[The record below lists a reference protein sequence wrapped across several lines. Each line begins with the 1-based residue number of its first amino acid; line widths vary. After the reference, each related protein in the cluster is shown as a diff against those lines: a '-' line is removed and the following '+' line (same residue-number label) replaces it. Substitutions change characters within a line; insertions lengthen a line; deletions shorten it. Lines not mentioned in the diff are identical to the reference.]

1 MQIDT
6 GISMAATQQ
15 PQQQSADHQQQQQQQ
30 QQTVTPNGGWFDLT
44 IKSEPLDY
52 HPHHHPLQHH
62 HHHHH
67 HHHPHLHHHQRQAQQ
82 DTTLL
87 SSDAHSN
94 PTSPQSVDSMDSLSG
109 KSGFFEAKGTT
120 SMMAGGY
127 NPLGFNP
134 LTPPGYSGLLIQ
146 PPTSAQHQLPTQ
158 QQRLATPNR
167 MYGGNGSAGKV
178 DLASL
183 TPTHTPPMDVTP
195 PKSPKEPLETPT
207 KEEEPGS
214 DCEDVSYDGSEDEEG
229 IRKPKVNSHGQVK
242 KFRCK
247 QCEFIAV
254 TKLSF
259 WEHTRSHIKPEKMLT
274 CPKCPFV
281 TEYKHHLEYH
291 LRNHQRSKPFQC
303 PKCSYSCVN
312 KSMLNSHMKSH
323 SNVFQYR
330 CADCNYATKY
340 CHSLKL
346 HLRKYAHKPDVVL
359 NLDGTPNPLPI
370 IDVYGTRR
378 GPKAKPQKNAD
389 KFLVKQE
396 EPHQQQAQ
404 HQQQLQQYSIK
415 QQESPSGMVP
425 NSGDQS
431 TPLTPLNQQ
440 GMTTTPTT
448 HFTPPGSG
456 QTNGLMRNLFPHQLF
471 PNPLAHMFKSA
482 AANGNLPLF
491 PYLNLNF
498 QMFADQQAGLSQLS
512 PRSFQ
517 QNLMNQL
524 TGEKLN
530 GSASSGSDHDN
541 DLSVKTTSSGGSLG
555 EELLKQITAAAADSS
570 ASAAG
575 RNTASL
581 EDSESETASALL
593 QATFD
598 EFQPTVSS
606 NNPPT
611 PSTTGKGERSRR
623 KGRAFKLERLTEP
636 ATSSAGS
643 TDMDTHYD
651 EEPTVTTPAGIV
663 GAVAT
668 RDISVTPKE
677 RSLECKY
684 CDITFRDDVLY
695 TIHMGYHGYDD
706 VFKCNMCGEKSEDRI
721 GFFLHI
727 ARKAH

>member
-1 MQIDT
+1 MQNFDSVM
-6 GISMAATQQ
+6 SMTATQQ
-15 PQQQSADHQQQQQQQ
+15 QPAEQQQQQ
-30 QQTVTPNGGWFDLT
+30 QQTATPNGGWFDLT

-52 HPHHHPLQHH
+52 HSSHHLPLQHH
-62 HHHHH
+62 HLHHHH
-67 HHHPHLHHHQRQAQQ
+67 QHHQHLHQQQTQQ

-109 KSGFFEAKGTT
+109 KSGFFEGKGA
-120 SMMAGGY
+120 SSLMGGGY

-134 LTPPGYSGLLIQ
+134 LTPPGYSGLLI
-146 PPTSAQHQLPTQ
+146 PPPPPQHQLPPQQQQQ

-167 MYGGNGSAGKV
+167 MYGNGTGKV

-214 DCEDVSYDGSEDEEG
+214 DCEDGSYDGSEDEEG

-247 QCEFIAV
+247 QCDFIAV

-378 GPKAKPQKNAD
+378 GPKAKPQKNAE
-389 KFLVKQE
+389 KLLQKQE
-396 EPHQQQAQ
+396 QQLQQQQAQ
-404 HQQQLQQYSIK
+404 QQSNK
-415 QQESPSGMVP
+415 QQESLNSSSG
-425 NSGDQS
+425 NSGDQ
-431 TPLTPLNQQ
+431 TAPLTPLSQQ
-440 GMTTTPTT
+440 GMTTAPTT
-448 HFTPPGSG
+448 PFTPPGTG

-471 PNPLAHMFKSA
+471 PNPLAHMFKNA

-498 QMFADQQAGLSQLS
+498 QMFADQQAGLTQLS

-575 RNTASL
+575 RNTLPL
-581 EDSESETASALL
+581 EDSEPETASSALL
-593 QATFD
+593 QPPFD
-598 EFQPTVSS
+598 EFQPSATT
-606 NNPPT
+606 NPRT

-643 TDMDTHYD
+643 TDMDTQFD
-651 EEPTVTTPAGIV
+651 KEPVTVTPTAAVSRDSPVTP
-663 GAVAT
+663 
-668 RDISVTPKE
+668 PKE

-684 CDITFRDDVLY
+684 CDIAFRDDVLY

-721 GFFLHI
+721 AFFLHI

>member
-1 MQIDT
+1 MQNFDSVM
-6 GISMAATQQ
+6 SMTATQQ
-15 PQQQSADHQQQQQQQ
+15 QPAEQQQQQH
-30 QQTVTPNGGWFDLT
+30 QQTATPNGGWFDLT

-52 HPHHHPLQHH
+52 HPSHHLPLQHH
-62 HHHHH
+62 HLH
-67 HHHPHLHHHQRQAQQ
+67 HHHPHHLHQQQTQQ
-82 DTTLL
+82 DTTHL

-109 KSGFFEAKGTT
+109 KSGFFEGKGTA
-120 SMMAGGY
+120 SLMSGGY

-134 LTPPGYSGLLIQ
+134 LTPPGYSGLLIPP
-146 PPTSAQHQLPTQ
+146 PPTQHQLPQQQQHQQ

-167 MYGGNGSAGKV
+167 MYGNGAGKV

-214 DCEDVSYDGSEDEEG
+214 DCEDGSYDGSEDEEG

-247 QCEFIAV
+247 QCDFIAV

-346 HLRKYAHKPDVVL
+346 HLRKYAHKPDV
-359 NLDGTPNPLPI
+359 N
-370 IDVYGTRR
+370 
-378 GPKAKPQKNAD
+378 
-389 KFLVKQE
+389 
-396 EPHQQQAQ
+396 
-404 HQQQLQQYSIK
+404 
-415 QQESPSGMVP
+415 
-425 NSGDQS
+425 
-431 TPLTPLNQQ
+431 
-440 GMTTTPTT
+440 
-448 HFTPPGSG
+448 
-456 QTNGLMRNLFPHQLF
+456 
-471 PNPLAHMFKSA
+471 A

-498 QMFADQQAGLSQLS
+498 QMFADQQAGLNQLS

-517 QNLMNQL
+517 QSLMSQL

-575 RNTASL
+575 RNTLPL
-581 EDSESETASALL
+581 EDSESETASSALL
-593 QATFD
+593 QPSFD
-598 EFQPTVSS
+598 EFQPAVSS
-606 NNPPT
+606 NPRT

-623 KGRAFKLERLTEP
+623 KGRAFKLERLSEP

-643 TDMDTHYD
+643 TDMDAQFD
-651 EEPTVTTPAGIV
+651 EEPAQVAPAA
-663 GAVAT
+663 AVS
-668 RDISVTPKE
+668 RDSPATPKE

-684 CDITFRDDVLY
+684 CDIAFRDDVLY

-721 GFFLHI
+721 SFFLHI

>member
-1 MQIDT
+1 MQNFDSVM
-6 GISMAATQQ
+6 SMTATQQ
-15 PQQQSADHQQQQQQQ
+15 QPAEQAHQQQ

-52 HPHHHPLQHH
+52 HPSHHLPLQHH
-62 HHHHH
+62 QLHHHHH
-67 HHHPHLHHHQRQAQQ
+67 QHHQHLHQQQAQQ

-109 KSGFFEAKGTT
+109 KSGFFEGKGTA
-120 SMMAGGY
+120 SLMGGGY

-134 LTPPGYSGLLIQ
+134 LTPPGYSGLLIPP
-146 PPTSAQHQLPTQ
+146 PPTQHQLPAQQQQQQ

-167 MYGGNGSAGKV
+167 MYGNGTGKV

-214 DCEDVSYDGSEDEEG
+214 DCEDGSYDGSEDEEG

-247 QCEFIAV
+247 QCDFIAV

-378 GPKAKPQKNAD
+378 GPKAKPQKNAE
-389 KFLVKQE
+389 KLLLKQE
-396 EPHQQQAQ
+396 
-404 HQQQLQQYSIK
+404 QLQQQHAQQQQSIK
-415 QQESPSGMVP
+415 QQESS
-425 NSGDQS
+425 NSTGNAADQS
-431 TPLTPLNQQ
+431 APLTPLSQQ
-440 GMTTTPTT
+440 GMATAPTTP
-448 HFTPPGSG
+448 FTPPGSG

-471 PNPLAHMFKSA
+471 PNPLAHMFKNA

-498 QMFADQQAGLSQLS
+498 QMFADQQAGLNQLS

-555 EELLKQITAAAADSS
+555 EELIKQITAAAADSS

-575 RNTASL
+575 RNTLAL
-581 EDSESETASALL
+581 DDSETETASSALL
-593 QATFD
+593 QPSAFD
-598 EFQPTVSS
+598 EFQPSVSS
-606 NNPPT
+606 NPRT

-623 KGRAFKLERLTEP
+623 KGRAFKLERLSEP
-636 ATSSAGS
+636 ATSSAAS
-643 TDMDTHYD
+643 TDMDTQFD
-651 EEPTVTTPAGIV
+651 EEPATVTPA
-663 GAVAT
+663 AVVS
-668 RDISVTPKE
+668 RDSPATPKE

-684 CDITFRDDVLY
+684 CDIAFRDDVLY

>member
-1 MQIDT
+1 MQNFDSVM
-6 GISMAATQQ
+6 SMTAAQQQ
-15 PQQQSADHQQQQQQQ
+15 PQQQQQ
-30 QQTVTPNGGWFDLT
+30 QQTSDQQQQTAASNGGWFDLT

-52 HPHHHPLQHH
+52 HPHHHSLQQQQLHH

-67 HHHPHLHHHQRQAQQ
+67 HLHHQQGQQGVQQ

-87 SSDAHSN
+87 TSDAHSN

-109 KSGFFEAKGTT
+109 KSGFFESKGP
-120 SMMAGGY
+120 SSIMPGGY

-134 LTPPGYSGLLIQ
+134 LTPPGYSGLLIPP
-146 PPTSAQHQLPTQ
+146 PPTQHQLAAQQQQHQHQQ

-167 MYGGNGSAGKV
+167 MYGGNGGGKV

-214 DCEDVSYDGSEDEEG
+214 DCEDGSYDGSEDEEG

-247 QCEFIAV
+247 QCEFVAV

-378 GPKAKPQKNAD
+378 GPKAKPQKHAD
-389 KFLVKQE
+389 KHLLKQE
-396 EPHQQQAQ
+396 QNHQQQ
-404 HQQQLQQYSIK
+404 QQPIK
-415 QQESPSGMVP
+415 QQESSI
-425 NSGDQS
+425 SGDQLQA
-431 TPLTPLNQQ
+431 PLTPLSQQ
-440 GMTTTPTT
+440 GSLATGPNTP
-448 HFTPPGSG
+448 FTPPGSG

-471 PNPLAHMFKSA
+471 QNPLAHMFKNA

-498 QMFADQQAGLSQLS
+498 QMFADQQAGLQQLS

-524 TGEKLN
+524 AGEKLN

-541 DLSVKTTSSGGSLG
+541 DLSVKTTSSGSSLG

-575 RNTASL
+575 RNTLPL
-581 EDSESETASALL
+581 EDSESETASAPL
-593 QATFD
+593 QQAFD
-598 EFQPTVSS
+598 EFPASVSS
-606 NNPPT
+606 NPRT
-611 PSTTGKGERSRR
+611 PSTTGKSERSRR
-623 KGRAFKLERLTEP
+623 KGRAFKLERLSEP

-643 TDMDTHYD
+643 IDMDTHYD
-651 EEPTVTTPAGIV
+651 DTVTVGTPTAIV
-663 GAVAT
+663 T
-668 RDISVTPKE
+668 RESPAPPKE

-684 CDITFRDDVLY
+684 CDIAFRDDVLY

-706 VFKCNMCGEKSEDRI
+706 VFKCNMCGEKSDDRI

>member
-1 MQIDT
+1 MQNFDSVMT
-6 GISMAATQQ
+6 ATQQ
-15 PQQQSADHQQQQQQQ
+15 PPQSAEQ

-52 HPHHHPLQHH
+52 HSHHHSLQHH
-62 HHHHH
+62 HHNHHR
-67 HHHPHLHHHQRQAQQ
+67 HLHHQQQHQAQQ
-82 DTTLL
+82 DTTLM

-109 KSGFFEAKGTT
+109 KSGFFEGKGTT
-120 SMMAGGY
+120 GIMAGGY

-134 LTPPGYSGLLIQ
+134 LTPPGYSGLLI
-146 PPTSAQHQLPTQ
+146 PPPASAQHQLPTQQ

-167 MYGGNGSAGKV
+167 MYGGNGSAVKV

-247 QCEFIAV
+247 QCDFIAV

-259 WEHTRSHIKPEKMLT
+259 WEHTRVHIKPEKMLT

-378 GPKAKPQKNAD
+378 GPKAKPQKNVD
-389 KFLVKQE
+389 KFLQKQE
-396 EPHQQQAQ
+396 QSHQQQQ
-404 HQQQLQQYSIK
+404 PSIK
-415 QQESPSGMVP
+415 QQEPSSGLM
-425 NSGDQS
+425 NAGDQS
-431 TPLTPLNQQ
+431 APLTPLNQQ
-440 GMTTTPTT
+440 GMTTAPTT
-448 HFTPPGSG
+448 PFTPPGSG

-471 PNPLAHMFKSA
+471 PSPLAHMFKSA

-575 RNTASL
+575 RNVV
-581 EDSESETASALL
+581 EDSESETVSALL
-593 QATFD
+593 QPSFD
-598 EFQPTVSS
+598 EFPPAVSS
-606 NNPPT
+606 NNPRT

-623 KGRAFKLERLTEP
+623 KGRAFKLERLSEP

-643 TDMDTHYD
+643 TEMDTHYD
-651 EEPTVTTPAGIV
+651 EEPTVTVP
-663 GAVAT
+663 AVAT
-668 RDISVTPKE
+668 TRDSAATPKE

-684 CDITFRDDVLY
+684 CDIAFRDDVLY

>member
-1 MQIDT
+1 MQNFDSVL
-6 GISMAATQQ
+6 SMAAAQQ
-15 PQQQSADHQQQQQQQ
+15 PQQQ
-30 QQTVTPNGGWFDLT
+30 QQTVEQQQQQHQHTVTPNGWFDLT

-52 HPHHHPLQHH
+52 HSHQHPLQQHH
-62 HHHHH
+62 NHH
-67 HHHPHLHHHQRQAQQ
+67 HLHHQHLQLQQHQQQQQQQ

-87 SSDAHSN
+87 SSDPHSN

-109 KSGFFEAKGTT
+109 KSGFFDGKGTA
-120 SMMAGGY
+120 SLMSGGY

-134 LTPPGYSGLLIQ
+134 LTPPGYAGLLV
-146 PPTSAQHQLPTQ
+146 PPPPSQHQLPSQHQQ
-158 QQRLATPNR
+158 QQRLSTPNR
-167 MYGGNGSAGKV
+167 IYGGTGGAGKV

-195 PKSPKEPLETPT
+195 PKSPKDLLETPT

-214 DCEDVSYDGSEDEEG
+214 DCEDGSYDGSEDEEG

-247 QCEFIAV
+247 QCEFVAV

-346 HLRKYAHKPDVVL
+346 HLRKYGHKPDVVL

-378 GPKAKPQKNAD
+378 GPKSKPPKNVE
-389 KFLVKQE
+389 KMLLKQE
-396 EPHQQQAQ
+396 QSLAKQQQ
-404 HQQQLQQYSIK
+404 HQQQQ
-415 QQESPSGMVP
+415 QQEASDPQ
-425 NSGDQS
+425 QS
-431 TPLTPLNQQ
+431 APLTPLSQQ
-440 GMTTTPTT
+440 GGMMTAPTTP
-448 HFTPPGSG
+448 FTPPGSG

-482 AANGNLPLF
+482 AANGGHLPLF

-498 QMFADQQAGLSQLS
+498 QMFADQQANLAQLS

-517 QNLMNQL
+517 QNLITQL

-530 GSASSGSDHDN
+530 GSGHSGSGSDHEN
-541 DLSVKTTSSGGSLG
+541 DLSVKTTSSGSSLG

-570 ASAAG
+570 ASAIVA
-575 RNTASL
+575 
-581 EDSESETASALL
+581 DSEPESTPTQQQQQQQPPYGEFPTAVV
-593 QATFD
+593 T
-598 EFQPTVSS
+598 S
-606 NNPPT
+606 NPRT
-611 PSTTGKGERSRR
+611 PSTTGKVGERSRR
-623 KGRAFKLERLTEP
+623 KGRAFKLERLSEP
-636 ATSSAGS
+636 ASSSAS
-643 TDMDTHYD
+643 TTDMEHAPYD
-651 EEPTVTTPAGIV
+651 EEQTGPVTPPVAPAPPP
-663 GAVAT
+663 AT
-668 RDISVTPKE
+668 TPKE

-684 CDITFRDDVLY
+684 CDIAFRDDVLY

-706 VFKCNMCGEKSEDRI
+706 VFKCNMCGEKSDDRI

>member
-1 MQIDT
+1 
-6 GISMAATQQ
+6 
-15 PQQQSADHQQQQQQQ
+15 
-30 QQTVTPNGGWFDLT
+30 
-44 IKSEPLDY
+44 
-52 HPHHHPLQHH
+52 
-62 HHHHH
+62 
-67 HHHPHLHHHQRQAQQ
+67 
-82 DTTLL
+82 
-87 SSDAHSN
+87 
-94 PTSPQSVDSMDSLSG
+94 MDSLSG
-109 KSGFFEAKGTT
+109 KSGFFEGKGTA
-120 SMMAGGY
+120 SIMAGGY

-134 LTPPGYSGLLIQ
+134 LTPPGYSGLLIP
-146 PPTSAQHQLPTQ
+146 PPTTAQHQLPPQ

-167 MYGGNGSAGKV
+167 MYGTNGSAGKV

-247 QCEFIAV
+247 QCDFIAV

-378 GPKAKPQKNAD
+378 GPKAKPQKNAE
-389 KFLVKQE
+389 KFLAKQE
-396 EPHQQQAQ
+396 QIQQQHA
-404 HQQQLQQYSIK
+404 QQQSQAQSNK
-415 QQESPSGMVP
+415 QQD
-425 NSGDQS
+425 SGDQS
-431 TPLTPLNQQ
+431 TPLTPLSQQ
-440 GMTTTPTT
+440 GSMTTAPTT
-448 HFTPPGSG
+448 PFTPPGSG
-456 QTNGLMRNLFPHQLF
+456 QSNGLMRNLFPHQLF
-471 PNPLAHMFKSA
+471 SNPLAHMFKNA

-524 TGEKLN
+524 AGDKLN
-530 GSASSGSDHDN
+530 GSASSGSDHEN
-541 DLSVKTTSSGGSLG
+541 DLSIKTMSSGGPLG

-575 RNTASL
+575 RNTLPL
-581 EDSESETASALL
+581 EDSESETAQALL
-593 QATFD
+593 QPSFD
-598 EFQPTVSS
+598 EHSVSS
-606 NNPPT
+606 NNPRT

-636 ATSSAGS
+636 ATSSAG
-643 TDMDTHYD
+643 TTEMETHYD
-651 EEPTVTTPAGIV
+651 EEPTPVTTAAAAAT
-663 GAVAT
+663 AVT
-668 RDISVTPKE
+668 VRDSPTVPKE

-684 CDITFRDDVLY
+684 CDIAFRDDVLY

>member
-1 MQIDT
+1 MQNFD
-6 GISMAATQQ
+6 SVMAMAAATQQ
-15 PQQQSADHQQQQQQQ
+15 QSQQQ
-30 QQTVTPNGGWFDLT
+30 QQTADQQQQTATPNGWFDLT

-52 HPHHHPLQHH
+52 HPHHHHPLQQHH
-62 HHHHH
+62 HHH
-67 HHHPHLHHHQRQAQQ
+67 LHHHRPGGVQQ
-82 DTTLL
+82 DTTTHLA
-87 SSDAHSN
+87 SDSHSN

-109 KSGFFEAKGTT
+109 KSGFFEAKGAN
-120 SMMAGGY
+120 SLMSGGY

-134 LTPPGYSGLLIQ
+134 LTPPGYSGLLI
-146 PPTSAQHQLPTQ
+146 PPPPAQLAAQQQQQQHQQ
-158 QQRLATPNR
+158 HQQRLATPNR
-167 MYGGNGSAGKV
+167 MYGNGTGKV
-178 DLASL
+178 ELPTSL

-195 PKSPKEPLETPT
+195 PKSPKESLETPT
-207 KEEEPGS
+207 KEEDAGS
-214 DCEDVSYDGSEDEEG
+214 DCEDGSYDGSEDEDG

-247 QCEFIAV
+247 QCEFVAV

-389 KFLVKQE
+389 KHLLKQE
-396 EPHQQQAQ
+396 QAQQQ
-404 HQQQLQQYSIK
+404 QQEQQSQSLK
-415 QQESPSGMVP
+415 QQELT

-431 TPLTPLNQQ
+431 PAPLTPLSQQ
-440 GMTTTPTT
+440 GMATAPTTP
-448 HFTPPGSG
+448 FTPPGSG

-482 AANGNLPLF
+482 AANGSLPLF

-498 QMFADQQAGLSQLS
+498 QMFADQQAGLQQQQQQLS
-512 PRSFQ
+512 PRTFQ

-524 TGEKLN
+524 AGEKLN
-530 GSASSGSDHDN
+530 GSATSSGSDQDN
-541 DLSVKTTSSGGSLG
+541 DLSVRTSSSGSTLG
-555 EELLKQITAAAADSS
+555 EELLKHITAAAADSS
-570 ASAAG
+570 AAVG
-575 RNTASL
+575 RNAL
-581 EDSESETASALL
+581 PQEDSESETTQAAPL
-593 QATFD
+593 QASFD
-598 EFQPTVSS
+598 EFPASVSS
-606 NNPPT
+606 NPRT

-636 ATSSAGS
+636 ATSSGGS
-643 TDMDTHYD
+643 NEMDTHYENG
-651 EEPTVTTPAGIV
+651 EESTVSTPV
-663 GAVAT
+663 TVAVA
-668 RDISVTPKE
+668 RESPAPPKE

-684 CDITFRDDVLY
+684 CDIAFRDDVLY

-706 VFKCNMCGEKSEDRI
+706 VFKCNMCGEKSDDRI